1 MIKSGPSNGPHCGV
15 IPAMRNLLFLVSLL
29 PGLASADCLLE
40 WDYPDTPWIEGFRF
54 YQGGT
59 VVGGAV
65 ATVRSAT
72 CDEAGLVPGPGA
84 ITMTAYRGTDESE
97 QSAPAIFELAAP
109 GVRVR
114 IEVH

>member
-1 MIKSGPSNGPHCGV
+1 MRRMMLIAVAVLMSA
-15 IPAMRNLLFLVSLL
+15 PAR
-29 PGLASADCLLE
+29 ADCLLE

-59 VVGGAV
+59 AVGGAV

-84 ITMTAYRGTDESE
+84 ITMTAYRGADESA

-114 IEVH
+114 IEVP